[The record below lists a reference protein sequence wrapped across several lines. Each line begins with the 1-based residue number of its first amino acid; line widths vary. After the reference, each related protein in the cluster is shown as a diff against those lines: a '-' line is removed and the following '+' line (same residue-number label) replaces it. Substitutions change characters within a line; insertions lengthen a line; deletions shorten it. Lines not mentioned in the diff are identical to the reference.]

1 MAFKA
6 KIADMLAYR
15 SAYICNNPECNTLT
29 VGAALND
36 SNLKLKL
43 GEAAHIIGEK
53 PKSARYEN
61 IGQDELSSIDNGI
74 WLCAN
79 CHTMID
85 KIDGMEFKKEELYSW
100 KEKHEKMISMLLKT
114 HKSPVPLL
122 VRQTENFDLAQSL
135 VDFLS
140 GKGAF
145 YEPASFE
152 HPTHVIL
159 SLTETRK
166 FLNRETRK
174 IQLDPNLKQVF
185 SSINK
190 CVQEVMN
197 ETSQSAQNLDL
208 GALDDYLTVMR
219 RKVGKQLKILQ
230 EKYGCSI
237 TGKITTI
244 L

>member
-1 MAFKA
+1 MSFKV
-6 KIADMLAYR
+6 KIAEMLAYR

-36 SNLKLKL
+36 SSLKLKL

-53 PKSARYEN
+53 PLAARHED
-61 IGQDELSSIDNGI
+61 IGEEKLSSIENGI

-79 CHTMID
+79 CHTIID
-85 KIDGMEFKKEELYSW
+85 KIDGIEFKKEELYEW

-122 VRQTENFDLAQSL
+122 VRQTENYELAQSL

-152 HPTHVIL
+152 NPTHVVL
-159 SLTETRK
+159 SLDETRK
-166 FLNRETRK
+166 FINRKMRK
-174 IQLDPNLKQVF
+174 IQLDTELKQVF
-185 SSINK
+185 SSISK
-190 CVQEVMN
+190 CAQDVMN
-197 ETSQSAQNLDL
+197 ETSQSAQNLNVQEL
-208 GALDDYLTVMR
+208 NDYLTVMR
-219 RKVGKQLKILQ
+219 RKVGKQLKILR

-237 TGKITTI
+237 TGQIATI
-244 L
+244 V

>member
-6 KIADMLAYR
+6 KVAEMLAYR

-36 SNLKLKL
+36 SSLKLKL

-53 PKSARYEN
+53 PLAARYEN
-61 IGQDELSSIDNGI
+61 ISQEKAASIENGI

-85 KIDGMEFKKEELYSW
+85 KIDGVEFKKEELYDW

-135 VDFLS
+135 VDFLY
-140 GKGAF
+140 GKGVF
-145 YEPASFE
+145 YEHASFE
-152 HPTHVIL
+152 NPTHVML
-159 SLTETRK
+159 SLDETRK
-166 FLNRETRK
+166 FINREMRK
-174 IQLDPNLKQVF
+174 IQLDTELKQVF
-185 SSINK
+185 SSISK
-190 CVQEVMN
+190 CAQDVMN
-197 ETSQSAQNLDL
+197 ETSKSAQNLDVHEL
-208 GALDDYLTVMR
+208 NDYLTVMR

-237 TGKITTI
+237 TGQITTI
-244 L
+244 M